1 MESGFLHCEAIPLCR
16 RLQTLK
22 HLGMGFDGLGHFW
35 GVVFCCRFCLVLVVV
50 VVFPVRATLN

>member
-35 GVVFCCRFCLVLVVV
+35 GVVFV
-50 VVFPVRATLN
+50 VVFVWFWLLWWFFQLELP